1 MTPMLREP
9 ASELALFATVTADI
23 ARTLESPVEAEDR
36 IRHVLRLA
44 RQLIPYDRCALL
56 RLDHTGRRTTV
67 IVAGGLGPDR
77 DHLERV
83 LDGLLEL
90 MSGDEVQPR
99 PIHGAARLALPIVGD
114 GHVIGVLLA
123 ERDTPMEYE
132 THHVRFL
139 ASIASQLGSY
149 LALGRLHQ
157 AAAAHTQLLEERE
170 REQESVAR
178 FREEFIGVIGHDLRA
193 PLSAIVSGAHL
204 LSLGRPSPDD
214 RDTAA
219 RILSSASRMARMID
233 DLLDFTRGRLGG
245 GIPIQRRLVSTA
257 EVCRHVVD
265 ELAASH
271 AGRAIALT
279 TTGDDQAELDADRIA
294 QVVSNLVG
302 NALRYSPDDSVVRVA
317 IDGDSE
323 AAVTLRVC
331 NDGAPIPSDDLQ
343 SVFEPFRRG
352 RAHAPTNGAGLGLG
366 LYIVE
371 RIAGAHGG
379 SVTVSSS
386 LAEGTCFTV
395 WLPRVEGA
403 AGRLPHE

>member
-23 ARTLESPVEAEDR
+23 ARTLESPDDAEER

-56 RLDHTGRRTTV
+56 RLDHAGRRTSV
-67 IVAGGLGPDR
+67 IVPDGQGPARAGI
-77 DHLERV
+77 ERL

-90 MSGDEVQPR
+90 MATDEVR
-99 PIHGAARLALPIVGD
+99 PSPIDGAARLALPIVGD

-123 ERDTPMEYE
+123 EGDTSVEYE

-139 ASIASQLGSY
+139 SSIASQLGSY

-157 AAAAHTQLLEERE
+157 AAAAHTRLLEERE

-178 FREEFIGVIGHDLRA
+178 FREEFIGVIGHDLRV
-193 PLSAIVSGAHL
+193 PLSAIMTGAHL
-204 LSLGRPSPDD
+204 LSLARQTAED
-214 RDTAA
+214 RDTAT
-219 RILSSASRMARMID
+219 RILSSAGRMARMID

-245 GIPIQRRLVSTA
+245 GIPIERRLVSTK
-257 EVCRHVVD
+257 EVCRHVLE

-271 AGRAIALT
+271 PGRAIVLGS
-279 TTGDDQAELDADRIA
+279 TGDDRAELDADRIA
-294 QVVSNLVG
+294 QMVSNLVG
-302 NALRYSPDDSVVRVA
+302 NALRYSPDDSMVRVA

-323 AAVTLRVC
+323 DGVTLRVC
-331 NDGAPIPSDDLQ
+331 NQGAPIPPDDLT

-352 RAHAPTNGAGLGLG
+352 RAHAPANGSGLGLG

-371 RIAGAHGG
+371 RIARAHGG
-379 SVTVSSS
+379 SVTASSS
-386 LAEGTCFTV
+386 IADGTCFTV
-395 WLPRVEGA
+395 WLPRVKGA
-403 AGRLPHE
+403 AP